1 MPDPYDVDI
10 FPHKIYT
17 QVMCDLSLV
26 VPCYNEEEATPIFYS
41 EAKKIIAA
49 LKKSGAIKTFEF
61 IFVDDGSKD
70 RTLEIFREL
79 SKKDKNVHYISF
91 SRNFGKEAAIYAGLK
106 KSSGKYV
113 ATLDVDLQDPP
124 SLIPEMLECIKSE
137 EYQCAATRRVN
148 RKGEPPIR
156 SFFARCFYKIMAMF
170 TNIEVVSG
178 ARDFR
183 VMTRKYVDS
192 VLSICE
198 KNRFSKGI
206 FPWVGFKTKWF
217 EYKNVERSAGTTK
230 WSFWKLFLYSIDGIL
245 GFSTKPLALSS
256 LLGIFS
262 LFLSFIMI
270 IFIIIR
276 KIMFGDPVAGWPSLV
291 CIILFLSGLQ
301 LFTIGILGQYLAKIY
316 IEVKNRPIYIAQE
329 EK

>member
-1 MPDPYDVDI
+1 
-10 FPHKIYT
+10 
-17 QVMCDLSLV
+17 
-26 VPCYNEEEATPIFYS
+26 
-41 EAKKIIAA
+41 
-49 LKKSGAIKTFEF
+49 
-61 IFVDDGSKD
+61 
-70 RTLEIFREL
+70 
-79 SKKDKNVHYISF
+79 
-91 SRNFGKEAAIYAGLK
+91 
-106 KSSGKYV
+106 
-113 ATLDVDLQDPP
+113 
-124 SLIPEMLECIKSE
+124 
-137 EYQCAATRRVN
+137 
-148 RKGEPPIR
+148 
-156 SFFARCFYKIMAMF
+156 MAMF

-217 EYKNVERSAGTTK
+217 EFKNVERSAGTTK